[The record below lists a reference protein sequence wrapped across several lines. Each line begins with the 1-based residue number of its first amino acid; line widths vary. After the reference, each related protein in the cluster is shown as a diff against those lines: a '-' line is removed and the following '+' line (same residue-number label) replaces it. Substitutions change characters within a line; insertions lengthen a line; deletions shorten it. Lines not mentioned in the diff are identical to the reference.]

1 MSVSEYDS
9 DCSYGSL
16 TWFSSQNPPS
26 DFTNRHTSPA
36 PVDHVKDVQEWQRKT
51 LPLELVEHIFDLFFL
66 NNKAFKNIR
75 PFAMAS
81 TQFRTV
87 ALRRY
92 MSTLRIH
99 SKEQLISYT
108 LMHYSIASRS
118 SPHAYSGFD
127 WVKWDGSRV
136 QGNILNRILSKPT
149 FSVLASRLTSLK
161 MTSLWRIDVDLLGAV
176 AKTFPAL
183 TDLHLSCSE
192 NLDTSCCWLCYE
204 ESSIAVIHSPI
215 PDHYA
220 NVKTLTNAFAE
231 ALLPLIRLVHLHLGI
246 FLSDEDMVDAHVD
259 HYDSPQEYERALF
272 AYTAEKKAEKP
283 VTTLSQSERSNGESE
298 ENISCKTDEGED
310 DLEHRYDGELLPF
323 PHGPDECPLC
333 AILVSASKVRTRE
346 LEASLAMARK
356 LRSIEMISWS
366 SFFPPK
372 QCTTEHASV
381 GDQSGTATTY
391 VLRVDGRVRV
401 RRRPWD

>member
-9 DCSYGSL
+9 DSSRDSL
-16 TWFSSQNPPS
+16 TWLSSQNPPS

-36 PVDHVKDVQEWQRKT
+36 PVDYGKVVQGWQRKT

-66 NNKAFKNIR
+66 DNKAFKNIR

-99 SKEQLISYT
+99 SKEQLTSYT
-108 LMHYSIASRS
+108 LMHYSITSRS
-118 SPHAYSGFD
+118 PPHAYSGFG
-127 WVKWDGSRV
+127 WVNRI

-272 AYTAEKKAEKP
+272 AHTAEKKAEKP

-310 DLEHRYDGELLPF
+310 ELEHQYDGELLPF

-333 AILVSASKVRTRE
+333 AILVSASEVRTRE

-356 LRSIEMISWS
+356 LRSIETISWS
-366 SFFPPK
+366 SFFPLK
-372 QCTTEHASV
+372 QCTTERASV
-381 GDQSGTATTY
+381 GDQSRTATAY
-391 VLRVDGRVRV
+391 VLRADGRVRV